1 MTEIMANDLSFKDQT
16 YSGFLSVIQTII
28 NYIFV
33 ISWILL
39 SVVVAFYILIRGL
52 YFDCSTLS
60 TASRAAR
67 IRENWYK
74 FIYH

>member
-16 YSGFLSVIQTII
+16 YLGFLSVIQTII

-39 SVVVAFYILIRGL
+39 SVVVAFSLVFLIAL
-52 YFDCSTLS
+52 F
-60 TASRAAR
+60 
-67 IRENWYK
+67 
-74 FIYH
+74 FIS